1 MVLWSGS
8 PVDHGHRLFG
18 EGEVSSIRAELDV
31 RDGTVGPE
39 SVQDGLGNQ
48 GDEVDLTV
56 RVHCQKQRTAAR
68 VKYHRIVSETKT
80 SKPGFTNY
88 LPRVLVKK

>member
-18 EGEVSSIRAELDV
+18 EGKVSSIRAELDV

-39 SVQDGLGNQ
+39 SVQDGLGDQ

-56 RVHCQKQRTAAR
+56 RVHCQKQRSAAR
-68 VKYHRIVSETKT
+68 VRRKYH
-80 SKPGFTNY
+80 
-88 LPRVLVKK
+88 